1 MLIQIHTNTTI
12 QYDKYDNTI
21 QIQIQYNTNT
31 TYKYEKLLY
40 YIYKCYRL

>member
-21 QIQIQYNTNT
+21 QIQIQY
-31 TYKYEKLLY
+31 KYD
-40 YIYKCYRL
+40 IQI